1 MYWPSGWR
9 ISRRQTRVLA
19 EDVAGPTACPVS
31 TCSHANFSL
40 TNVLPERRVPLFD
53 VAPGSLDPTFV
64 QDVVAE
70 SDPGLET
77 PFLQVVVDWY
87 DSLPIALLEILRG
100 CPFLELGFILR
111 DSEDW
116 LALGKS
122 SSFD

>member
-1 MYWPSGWR
+1 
-9 ISRRQTRVLA
+9 
-19 EDVAGPTACPVS
+19 
-31 TCSHANFSL
+31 
-40 TNVLPERRVPLFD
+40 LFD
-53 VAPGSLDPTFV
+53 VAPSSLDPTFV